1 MTKLLYDNQN
11 KCQKKVLHLHLQQRI
26 VLVQK
31 DLISTLKFNGD
42 CLKQNSESFINEDV
56 SNLCISYKFNAWS
69 KDLKGDL
76 ALSNCLF
83 GVVKLTKNADLKV
96 N

>member
-1 MTKLLYDNQN
+1 MSEKGFAPPSTAKDSFGPER
-11 KCQKKVLHLHLQQRI
+11 VL
-26 VLVQK
+26 K
-31 DLISTLKFNGD
+31 YLISTLKFNGD
-42 CLKQNSESFINEDV
+42 CLKQNSESFINGDV

-83 GVVKLTKNADLKV
+83 GVVKLTKNADLKL